1 MDNHMYLTTAVVLV
15 VIYTYNKLSLPMV
28 VSNELRQSITL

>member
-1 MDNHMYLTTAVVLV
+1 MDNHMYLTTAVILV
-15 VIYTYNKLSLPMV
+15 VIYMYNKLLLPMV